1 MKAVTRLI
9 VVFLTTTAVSAAAA
23 FQVSSSQDKNLGT
36 ATTTHQPTTPVPPLL
51 PLLLNEDINTATHK
65 SKQHQLQSN
74 YYYSPNNTNNI
85 ARVINRVVNRNTK
98 NRQNLSVCSFEA
110 PHSTLHPDNKLDTTT
125 STDKQQRN
133 YEDVKRSLRKLG
145 ITIGI
150 MMMICAQTSGVANAA
165 AAAAATPLIVT
176 HPHLGSTAVT
186 PLLTST
192 TAKTATKTVTTTAAN
207 IVAPPSYALPTPLKL
222 PSTLI
227 TKLTNHVSG
236 LSPAIGEIIMSFAYM
251 IIAVG
256 VASTLGHL
264 AENGHVKVMKLMA
277 WQDLFGEETDNKSSK
292 EMTSK
297 KDGMMKKKMGYVESI
312 QGFFS
317 GYIYMIKL
325 ILSEISKASRGGHH
339 HLVPA
344 TTTPPLLP
352 TSTNPSYMLSRYAYL
367 LNLSFQEIFKAH
379 RTGSSMSSRLATKKR
394 MREDEHLMDWIEYSN
409 LLQEKSKKMGSTT
422 NLWKK
427 RGDGSDNGLVYNKYT
442 MMFERVDNADSDDE
456 ATKKAT
462 DYFKQKQYEQHH
474 HRIHVPRSQV
484 EKDSYLDSLTKF
496 GQDDVALSHGGEHTH
511 LDLSGGTAREYLDT
525 LSEVRKSTWEVYKG
539 QVEKAKEIKHDE
551 VDYLK
556 EELAHIKSLL
566 RDEQSMY
573 QTSNQ
578 ALNLVLEA
586 QTEEL
591 KHAKAAAM
599 DNIEANQHSTAEELE
614 KFDIKAKEYEES

>member
-9 VVFLTTTAVSAAAA
+9 VVFLTTTAVVSAAAA
-23 FQVSSSQDKNLGT
+23 FQVSSSQDKNLLT

-74 YYYSPNNTNNI
+74 YYSSNNI

-125 STDKQQRN
+125 SADKQQQQQKQKQRN

-150 MMMICAQTSGVANAA
+150 MMMICAQTTGVANAA

-192 TAKTATKTVTTTAAN
+192 TTKTVAAAKTVTTTAAN
-207 IVAPPSYALPTPLKL
+207 IVAPPTYALPTPLKL
-222 PSTLI
+222 PSTMI
-227 TKLTNHVSG
+227 TKLTNHVTG

-292 EMTSK
+292 EITSK

-325 ILSEISKASRGGHH
+325 ILSEISKARRGGHH

-352 TSTNPSYMLSRYAYL
+352 TPTNPSFMLSRYAYL

-379 RTGSSMSSRLATKKR
+379 RTGSTMSSRLATKKR
-394 MREDEHLMDWIEYSN
+394 MRKDEHLMDWIEYSN
-409 LLQEKSKKMGSTT
+409 LLQEKSKKKMSSSTT
-422 NLWKK
+422 KLWKT

-442 MMFERVDNADSDDE
+442 MMFERVVDADSD
-456 ATKKAT
+456 
-462 DYFKQKQYEQHH
+462 
-474 HRIHVPRSQV
+474 V
-484 EKDSYLDSLTKF
+484 
-496 GQDDVALSHGGEHTH
+496 G
-511 LDLSGGTAREYLDT
+511 
-525 LSEVRKSTWEVYKG
+525 KSFL
-539 QVEKAKEIKHDE
+539 I
-551 VDYLK
+551 L
-556 EELAHIKSLL
+556 ISLL
-566 RDEQSMY
+566 SF
-573 QTSNQ
+573 
-578 ALNLVLEA
+578 ALHYTFNSFE
-586 QTEEL
+586 
-591 KHAKAAAM
+591 
-599 DNIEANQHSTAEELE
+599 
-614 KFDIKAKEYEES
+614 